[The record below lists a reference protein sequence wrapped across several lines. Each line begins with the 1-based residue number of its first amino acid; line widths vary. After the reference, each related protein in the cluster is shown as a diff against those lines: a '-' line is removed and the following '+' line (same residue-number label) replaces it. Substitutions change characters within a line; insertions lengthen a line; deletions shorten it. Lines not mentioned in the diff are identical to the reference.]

1 MKSKH
6 CNVRSELQNI
16 GKQWVSNLPK
26 HWQADRI
33 KDVCENVVG
42 GGTPKSSISE
52 YWDEGEIVWMSPTD
66 FSKQKGERLITDSEK
81 KITQLGMEKS
91 SATLIPEGTI
101 VMSSRASIGEP
112 KIAGKEITTNQGFI
126 SFITGHKVDNL
137 FLFYC
142 IEGHLGE
149 YFSKIASG
157 TTFMEI
163 SRRMAKQEPIP
174 LPPLPEQKAIAEYLD
189 KACARIDRIIAIKE
203 EQLGR
208 IEGYLNNKISQF
220 VTLGLD
226 MNDPA
231 VETNCLW
238 IPKIKKGWEILPLK
252 RLLAEKLKYG
262 ANESAE
268 DENSED
274 PRYIRITDFGNDGK
288 LKDDTFKS
296 LPPEIAEPY
305 LLNDG
310 DVLFARS
317 GATVGKTFIF
327 KNYAGAAC
335 FAGYLIKAN
344 TQRYKLLPEFLY
356 YFTKSKAYEEW
367 KNLIFTQATIQNI
380 GADKYQYLRMTAP
393 KIDEQE
399 RIVKAIEFLKE
410 KVDSLSEKIFD
421 QIDTLKDYRKSLIHE
436 CVTGKKQVYTGKIKK
451 EKEVHA

>member
-1 MKSKH
+1 
-6 CNVRSELQNI
+6 VTI
-16 GKQWVSNLPK
+16 GLNTN
-26 HWQADRI
+26 ANTI
-33 KDVCENVVG
+33 E
-42 GGTPKSSISE
+42 
-52 YWDEGEIVWMSPTD
+52 TD
-66 FSKQKGERLITDSEK
+66 
-81 KITQLGMEKS
+81 
-91 SATLIPEGTI
+91 
-101 VMSSRASIGEP
+101 
-112 KIAGKEITTNQGFI
+112 
-126 SFITGHKVDNL
+126 
-137 FLFYC
+137 
-142 IEGHLGE
+142 
-149 YFSKIASG
+149 
-157 TTFMEI
+157 
-163 SRRMAKQEPIP
+163 
-174 LPPLPEQKAIAEYLD
+174 
-189 KACARIDRIIAIKE
+189 
-203 EQLGR
+203 
-208 IEGYLNNKISQF
+208 
-220 VTLGLD
+220 
-226 MNDPA
+226 
-231 VETNCLW
+231 CLW
-238 IPKIKKGWEILPLK
+238 IPVIKEGWEILPLK

-305 LLNDG
+305 LLDDG

-344 TQRYKLLPEFLY
+344 TQRYKLMPEFLY

-399 RIVKAIEFLKE
+399 RIVVAIELLKK
-410 KVDSLSEKIFD
+410 KVDALSEKIFD

-436 CVTGKKQVYTGKIKK
+436 CVTGKKQIYTGELKTKK
-451 EKEVHA
+451 EAIV